1 MCRRRTTLLE
11 MADLSQMHV
20 RTLVDEVD
28 VGKIVPGLSARVTVS
43 AYPNRVFVGEV
54 LKIEPQAVVE
64 QNVTMFPVLIQ
75 LDNRDGLLK
84 PGMNAEIAVEIAR
97 REGVVT
103 VPNAAVVSMRDATP
117 AGLVLGLPAETLRPE
132 LGGGR
137 MRARGPDA

>member
-11 MADLSQMHV
+11 MADLSDMH
-20 RTLVDEVD
+20 RRNRVDEVD
-28 VGKIVPGLSARVTVS
+28 VGKIVPGHSARVTVS

-84 PGMNAEIAVEIAR
+84 PGMNAEVAVEIAR

-103 VPNAAVVSMRDATP
+103 VPNAAVVSMRDAMS
-117 AGLVLGLPAETLRPE
+117 AGLVLGLPEETLQI
-132 LGGGR
+132 GR
-137 MRARGPDA
+137 AHV

>member
-64 QNVTMFPVLIQ
+64 QNVTMFHVLIQ

-84 PGMNAEIAVEIAR
+84 PGVNAEVAVEIRSGER
-97 REGVVT
+97 R
-103 VPNAAVVSMRDATP
+103 
-117 AGLVLGLPAETLRPE
+117 
-132 LGGGR
+132 GGKDGI
-137 MRARGPDA
+137 